1 MVKVIIIYKV
11 YLSIGTH
18 ITIFYVSLSLHH
30 VYTASPPFSIT
41 LQRYYLFNYRCGF
54 YPLSVAFSPNKVLSV
69 GFRVRSYEIMYTV
82 YQKDFDFSFI
92 LCTFAGKTNNHAAH
106 KHTK

>member
-1 MVKVIIIYKV
+1 MKAFSRTCAVFSRTLFVFVDFQLVITT
-11 YLSIGTH
+11 L
-18 ITIFYVSLSLHH
+18 
-30 VYTASPPFSIT
+30 FSVT

-54 YPLSVAFSPNKVLSV
+54 EPLSVAFSPNKVLSV
-69 GFRVRSYEIMYTV
+69 AFRVRSYEIMYTV

>member
-1 MVKVIIIYKV
+1 VPFFSRTLFVFVDFQLVITT
-11 YLSIGTH
+11 L
-18 ITIFYVSLSLHH
+18 
-30 VYTASPPFSIT
+30 FSVT

-69 GFRVRSYEIMYTV
+69 GFRVRSYEIMYTI

-92 LCTFAGKTNNHAAH
+92 LCTFAGKI
-106 KHTK
+106 